1 MDLNNNIDDLCN
13 SPLLKTQSIKEF
25 FDGSNIFVTGSTGFL
40 GKVLIEKLLRSCDGV
55 CKIYILL
62 RSKRGLG
69 SEQRFNEFLKNQVFD
84 RIRDKT
90 PELLTKLVCVPGDIN
105 ESELGIDATDL
116 TQIKD
121 HVDIVFHVAATVR
134 FNEQLKDAANLNTFG
149 TQRVMELCTQI
160 KNIKSVVHVS
170 TAYSNPFLKNVGEQV
185 YGSSSSKFHQS
196 FMNGVGV
203 LPDDFVD
210 MISKR
215 FKTKHPNTYTL
226 TKSMAEQLVVDYHE
240 KLPIC
245 IVRPSIVTAA
255 LEEPFKGWVDN
266 VYGITGIMMEIGRG
280 TISSIMCDQ
289 KYTVDLIPV
298 DIVCNTMITAAWSNS
313 FTQTNTIPVYNCTS
327 GQINPV
333 TWQHYGELTVKYA
346 RKNPSKYVMLYPKF
360 SYRTNRFVH
369 WLYEIFLH
377 FLPAL
382 VFDLL
387 MRAQGV
393 KPIMMKIARR
403 FKMAA
408 DTGEFFAMHE
418 WNFETNNLKRLI
430 HVARQTQTDSEDFNC
445 DMSNMNWDAYVEQY
459 MLGIRNYVLKDD
471 LSSMD
476 AARLKIK
483 RLYWSKRIFQF
494 VIMFMIYYFFFQGL
508 WF

>member
-1 MDLNNNIDDLCN
+1 
-13 SPLLKTQSIKEF
+13 
-25 FDGSNIFVTGSTGFL
+25 
-40 GKVLIEKLLRSCDGV
+40 
-55 CKIYILL
+55 
-62 RSKRGLG
+62 
-69 SEQRFNEFLKNQVFD
+69 
-84 RIRDKT
+84 
-90 PELLTKLVCVPGDIN
+90 
-105 ESELGIDATDL
+105 
-116 TQIKD
+116 
-121 HVDIVFHVAATVR
+121 
-134 FNEQLKDAANLNTFG
+134 
-149 TQRVMELCTQI
+149 
-160 KNIKSVVHVS
+160 
-170 TAYSNPFLKNVGEQV
+170 
-185 YGSSSSKFHQS
+185 
-196 FMNGVGV
+196 
-203 LPDDFVD
+203 
-210 MISKR
+210 
-215 FKTKHPNTYTL
+215 
-226 TKSMAEQLVVDYHE
+226 
-240 KLPIC
+240 
-245 IVRPSIVTAA
+245 
-255 LEEPFKGWVDN
+255 
-266 VYGITGIMMEIGRG
+266 MEIGRG

-346 RKNPSKYVMLYPKF
+346 RQNPSKYVMLYPKF

-387 MRAQGV
+387 MRAQGA

-418 WNFETNNLKRLI
+418 WNFETSNLKRLI

-483 RLYWSKRIFQF
+483 R
-494 VIMFMIYYFFFQGL
+494 
-508 WF
+508 